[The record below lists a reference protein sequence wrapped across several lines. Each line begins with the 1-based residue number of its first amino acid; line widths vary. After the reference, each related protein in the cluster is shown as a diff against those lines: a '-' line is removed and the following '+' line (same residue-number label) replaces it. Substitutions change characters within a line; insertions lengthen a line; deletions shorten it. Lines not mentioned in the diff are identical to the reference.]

1 MFLYVSWTYQFIDI
15 RPLNYNALVI
25 KSCSHTFHNSFLTI
39 KKKKKNQQMQD
50 WGFQFVS

>member
-15 RPLNYNALVI
+15 SYKIMFTYLSQLLFNHL
-25 KSCSHTFHNSFLTI
+25 
-39 KKKKKNQQMQD
+39 KKKKNQQMQD